1 MVICLVVSYII
12 VLTEFNNGQF
22 PPDVLR
28 DDINNSVML
37 GESNGMMQFHS
48 PPGLKVKNY
57 PRRGRWMCQPRPDG
71 GCPGEAGGD
80 DQISP

>member
-37 GESNGMMQFHS
+37 GESNGMMQYYS
-48 PPGLKVKNY
+48 ALGLKVNNPLSQARLLDVSAQTRWWMY
-57 PRRGRWMCQPRPDG
+57 WRGRRR
-71 GCPGEAGGD
+71 
-80 DQISP
+80 